1 MTGTIIW
8 AHDHCRRLKKDTFI
22 GENCVI
28 GVNSIIM
35 PGVTI
40 GESTVIGAGSIVT
53 KNLPGYCIAV
63 GNPAKVVRV
72 GIKVVRGQ
80 IVDDGFK

>member
-1 MTGTIIW
+1 M
-8 AHDHCRRLKKDTFI
+8 H
-22 GENCVI
+22 
-28 GVNSIIM
+28 
-35 PGVTI
+35 GVTI